1 MTIALLIPSALT
13 ATSLEVIPPLAI
25 KKCGLREE
33 GGGRERIR
41 EACEGHVSLSM
52 PKASTATSLEVIPPL
67 TIRK

>member
-1 MTIALLIPSALT
+1 M
-13 ATSLEVIPPLAI
+13 
-25 KKCGLREE
+25 
-33 GGGRERIR
+33 R